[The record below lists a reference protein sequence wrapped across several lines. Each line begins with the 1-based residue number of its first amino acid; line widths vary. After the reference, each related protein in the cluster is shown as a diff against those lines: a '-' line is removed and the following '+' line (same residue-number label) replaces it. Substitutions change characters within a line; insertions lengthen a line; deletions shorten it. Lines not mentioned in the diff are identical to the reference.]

1 MQNLKEI
8 VKITKKL
15 KLLYVEDNENARL
28 STLGILEQF
37 FDRIVVGVDG
47 VDGLEKFK
55 EGDIDLIITDINM
68 PKLDGLEM
76 LKEVKKIDPTVVSL
90 IFSAYT
96 ESTYFIESIKIGIE
110 GYLIKPI
117 NFEQFIG
124 VITKAVENI
133 EAAKN
138 KLFLDQYK
146 DIADQSSILSII
158 DTNDVLTYVNSAYCE
173 ISEYAKEELIGSDY
187 HKMMLLEQD
196 RKIRDE
202 INKTLKIDK
211 KVWKGVVKNIT
222 KTGKAYYLD
231 STIKPILDERD
242 NILEYIALRHDVT
255 AIMSPMKRLEDL
267 IDSAL
272 NPIVVLIRIENF
284 DDIENFYPE
293 KALHEIED
301 VFSNKLLKLM
311 PIELSFKS
319 IFRLNHGEYAF
330 AKDKKNCHLDDKEL
344 EKSLKLFQA
353 NVEEAHMSIGD
364 LDYDVSI
371 LISVSYGEEVLE
383 NARYGLQNLIVTKHN
398 YILANNFAQNEHKEA
413 EQNLKVLKMV
423 KTAIINR
430 KIISYFQPIVEN
442 ATQKIVKYESLV
454 RLVDEEGNV
463 ISPFVFLNIA
473 KKGKYYNQITS
484 MVLDNSFAALL
495 KTDVDISMNI
505 SALDIEKSVTKEK
518 ILSLLEEHKEDAHRV
533 VLELLEDEEVKD
545 FDLIK
550 EFIVKVKSMGVRIA
564 IDDFG
569 SGYSSFERLL
579 EYQPDIL
586 KLDGSLIK
594 DILTNKFSLSIV
606 KTMVGFAK
614 EQNIQVVAEYVEN
627 EAIFNLL
634 KSLGVDYS
642 QGYYF
647 GKPSEL

>member
-211 KVWKGVVKNIT
+211 KVWKGIIKNIT

-293 KALHEIED
+293 KVLHEIEE

-311 PIELSFKS
+311 PEELSFKS

-371 LISVSYGEEVLE
+371 LISISYGEEVLE

-454 RLVDEEGNV
+454 RLVDEEDNV

-518 ILSLLEEHKEDAHRV
+518 ILSLLEEHKEHAHRV

-614 EQNIQVVAEYVEN
+614 EQNIQVIAEYVEN

-647 GKPSEL
+647 GKPCEL

>member
-1 MQNLKEI
+1 LQNLKEI

-211 KVWKGVVKNIT
+211 KVWKGIIKNIT

-293 KALHEIED
+293 KVLHEIEE

-311 PIELSFKS
+311 PEELSFKS

-371 LISVSYGEEVLE
+371 LISISYGEEVLE

-454 RLVDEEGNV
+454 RLVDEEDNV

-518 ILSLLEEHKEDAHRV
+518 ILSLLEEHKEHAHRV

-614 EQNIQVVAEYVEN
+614 EQNIQVIAEYVEN

-647 GKPSEL
+647 GKPCEL